1 MLAVSGVVIEGRQKG
16 RELGYPTAN
25 IILTMA
31 IPSGIYGATTEIGG
45 KKYLGAAFINEY
57 MNLFEVYL
65 LDFNGDLYGQEL
77 RVELGKKIREVE
89 KFADEESLKKQI
101 SEDVKKVRS
110 LYSKS

>member
-1 MLAVSGVVIEGRQKG
+1 MLIVSGVVIEGRKKG

-31 IPSGIYGATTEIGG
+31 IPSGIYAATTEIKG

-65 LDFNGDLYGQEL
+65 LDFSGDLYGQEL
-77 RVELGKKIREVE
+77 RVDLGEKIREVQQ
-89 KFADEESLKKQI
+89 FATVEELKKQI
-101 SEDVKKVRS
+101 AKDVEQVRQ
-110 LYSKS
+110 LNK